1 MAALWQRL
9 LVINYDI
16 FQPMANILLKTKV
29 YFSSCFVFTRWKFD
43 NLPVSSDDIVDVG
56 AGDKKYFIHLT
67 DVLGESHKNRYFTV
81 RLTVRG
87 GF

>member
-9 LVINYDI
+9 LVISYDI

-56 AGDKKYFIHLT
+56 AGDKKYYIQYT
-67 DVLGESHKNRYFTV
+67 PD
-81 RLTVRG
+81 
-87 GF
+87 

>member
-1 MAALWQRL
+1 MAA
-9 LVINYDI
+9 
-16 FQPMANILLKTKV
+16 
-29 YFSSCFVFTRWKFD
+29 SCFVFTRWKFD
-43 NLPVSSDDIVDVG
+43 SLPVSSDDIVDVG

-87 GF
+87 GFWQNLTKNDHQNIFPL